1 MKVRLFTIPNLLT
14 LANLV
19 CGSVGVVMALSG
31 GRLTTA
37 FCLMILAA
45 VFDFFDGFVAR
56 LLGQSSPIGLQLD
69 SLSDD
74 ISFGLLPASILYVL
88 YGRMPSL
95 WLGEG
100 PAAEAVAY
108 AVFVVAAFAA
118 LRLAKFN
125 IDDTQRTEFCGL
137 PSPAAAMLCA
147 SLGMLAECY
156 GLTLLRETVL
166 AVAVVVGLLMISDVR
181 MFALKFHGF
190 GWKGNGLRY
199 TFILVSAA
207 MAVVLRGYA
216 VPLIIVLYVLISLV
230 RGFACQANG
239 CGKAE

>member
-100 PAAEAVAY
+100 PAAEAAAY
-108 AVFVVAAFAA
+108 AVFRRRGLRGAASGEVQYRRHAAHGVLRPALAGRSAA
-118 LRLAKFN
+118 LRVAGAAGRAE
-125 IDDTQRTEFCGL
+125 RTRASARGGPGRGRGVADGL
-137 PSPAAAMLCA
+137 
-147 SLGMLAECY
+147 
-156 GLTLLRETVL
+156 RDQ
-166 AVAVVVGLLMISDVR
+166 DVR
-181 MFALKFHGF
+181 AQVPR
-190 GWKGNGLRY
+190 LRLAGA
-199 TFILVSAA
+199 TSCAIRFW
-207 MAVVLRGYA
+207 R
-216 VPLIIVLYVLISLV
+216 PV
-230 RGFACQANG
+230 RR
-239 CGKAE
+239 

>member
-88 YGRMPSL
+88 Y
-95 WLGEG
+95 EG
-100 PAAEAVAY
+100 PAAEAAAY

-137 PSPAAAMLCA
+137 PSPAAALLCG
-147 SLGMLAECY
+147 SLGLLAERN
-156 GLTLLRETVL
+156 GLVLPREAVL
-166 AVAVVVGLLMISDVR
+166 AVAAAAAWLMVSGIR

-190 GWKGNGLRY
+190 GWRGNELRY
-199 TFILVSAA
+199 SFLAAGAA
-207 MAVVLRGYA
+207 MIVLLRGYA
-216 VPLIIVLYVLISLV
+216 VPLVIALYVVVSFV
-230 RGFACQANG
+230 RGLACRTNQ
-239 CGKAE
+239 

>member
-1 MKVRLFTIPNLLT
+1 MKVRLFTIPTLLT

-100 PAAEAVAY
+100 PAAEAAAY

-118 LRLAKFN
+118 LSMV
-125 IDDTQRTEFCGL
+125 C
-137 PSPAAAMLCA
+137 
-147 SLGMLAECY
+147 
-156 GLTLLRETVL
+156 
-166 AVAVVVGLLMISDVR
+166 
-181 MFALKFHGF
+181 
-190 GWKGNGLRY
+190 
-199 TFILVSAA
+199 IL
-207 MAVVLRGYA
+207 
-216 VPLIIVLYVLISLV
+216 
-230 RGFACQANG
+230 
-239 CGKAE
+239 

>member
-1 MKVRLFTIPNLLT
+1 MKIKLFTIPNLLT

-100 PAAEAVAY
+100 PAAEAAASLLTA
-108 AVFVVAAFAA
+108 AVLPQAVSAMAAASSRAVILVIFMD
-118 LRLAKFN
+118 L
-125 IDDTQRTEFCGL
+125 L
-137 PSPAAAMLCA
+137 PSYNKKYRCIFK
-147 SLGMLAECY
+147 
-156 GLTLLRETVL
+156 TTTVL
-166 AVAVVVGLLMISDVR
+166 
-181 MFALKFHGF
+181 
-190 GWKGNGLRY
+190 Y
-199 TFILVSAA
+199 QILW
-207 MAVVLRGYA
+207 
-216 VPLIIVLYVLISLV
+216 
-230 RGFACQANG
+230 
-239 CGKAE
+239 